1 MNYDTFQ
8 SYMEVFRFEEVSIIG
23 KDISIDGEPVHIV
36 GMGRKKEGTVLYL
49 LEQRPSLEEQPVW
62 QPDQTTRESMLESAR
77 VNEGNALHIDK
88 IKIGEDSLEFQGGN
102 GGNLAQMEYTEAYFF
117 FQQMMEKGWSLS
129 EESPFYHLEWKCM
142 ELVALH
148 LKDSDLKDSDQK
160 LPSLTGKIERVTL
173 GPTHRSYV
181 IQRPVRLERGKT
193 SQLSL
198 FLEEEQEEI
207 VCYINQVNMM
217 EPLMEEQKRFA
228 DAQYQERA
236 LQCVTREE
244 FEEMKRTTLALIE
257 AECPRGMGYFTVE
270 YECTKENFS
279 AQFYPVTYL
288 DRIPEPK
295 AGGTAMLM
303 MGGKPEEETGPHGLR
318 NRCAVIQC
326 AVPIATEVLDAE
338 LFMMNEVI
346 PEREILL

>member
-1 MNYDTFQ
+1 MNYDIFH
-8 SYMEVFRFEEVSIIG
+8 SYMEAFRFEEVSIIG
-23 KDISIDGEPVHIV
+23 KDIFIDGEPIHIV
-36 GMGRKKEGTVLYL
+36 GMGRKREGAFLYL
-49 LEQRPSLEEQPVW
+49 LERQLPLEEQPVW
-62 QPDQTTRESMLESAR
+62 QSDQTMRESMLESAKT
-77 VNEGNALHIDK
+77 NDGNALHIDK
-88 IKIGEDSLEFQGGN
+88 IKIGEDLYEFQGGN
-102 GGNLAQMEYTEAYFF
+102 SGNLAQMEFAEAYFF
-117 FQQMMEKGWSLS
+117 FQQMMDKGWSLS
-129 EESPFYHLEWKCM
+129 EDSRFYRLEWKCM

-148 LKDSDLKDSDQK
+148 LKDSDLKNSGQR
-160 LPSLTGKIERVTL
+160 LPVLTGKIERVTL
-173 GPTHRSYV
+173 GPAHKSYV

-193 SQLSL
+193 SQMSL
-198 FLEEEQEEI
+198 FLEEGQEEI
-207 VCYINQVNMM
+207 VCYINQVNIM

-228 DAQYQERA
+228 DVQYQERA
-236 LQCVTREE
+236 LQHVTREE

-257 AECPRGMGYFTVE
+257 ADCPRGMGYFTVE

-288 DRIPEPK
+288 DHVPEPK

-303 MGGKPEEETGPHGLR
+303 MGGRPEQETGPHGFR